1 MRMIFV
7 NLPVADVAA
16 AKAFY
21 AGLGFQQNLQ
31 FSDDE
36 TASFVIEENITAMV
50 MTREK
55 FAGFLPAG
63 ASAGDPA
70 QQVSVMNA
78 LSAASREECD
88 DLLAKA
94 LAHGGRPFSD
104 PQDHGFMYGTS
115 FADPSGNVWE
125 AVWMDP
131 AALEG

>member
-1 MRMIFV
+1 MIFV
-7 NLPVADVAA
+7 NLPVTDVAVA
-16 AKAFY
+16 QAFY
-21 AGLGFQQNLQ
+21 AGLGFEQNLQ

-50 MTREK
+50 MTRAK
-55 FAGFLPAG
+55 FSGFLPSG

-78 LSAASREECD
+78 LSAANREECD

-94 LAHGGRPFSD
+94 VAHGGRQFSD

-115 FADPSGNVWE
+115 FTDPSGNVWE

-131 AALEG
+131 SAIEG

>member
-1 MRMIFV
+1 MIFV
-7 NLPVADVAA
+7 NLPVADIEAA
-16 AKAFY
+16 RTFY
-21 AGLGFQQNLQ
+21 AGLGFEQNMQ
-31 FSDDE
+31 FSDAE

-63 ASAGDPA
+63 SCTGDPA
-70 QQVSVMNA
+70 RQVSVLNA

-88 DLLAKA
+88 DLLARA
-94 LAHGGRPFSD
+94 EAHGGRRFSD
-104 PQDHGFMYGTS
+104 PQDHGSMYGTS

>member
-7 NLPVADVAA
+7 NLPVTDVEA

-21 AGLGFQQNLQ
+21 AGLGFEQNLQ
-31 FSDDE
+31 FSDVD

-55 FAGFLPAG
+55 FAGFLPHG
-63 ASAGDPA
+63 ATAGDPSRT
-70 QQVSVMNA
+70 VSVMNA
-78 LSAASREECD
+78 LSAADRAECD
-88 DLLAKA
+88 DLLARA
-94 LAHGGRPFSD
+94 LAHGGTQFTA

-115 FADPSGNVWE
+115 FADPDGNVWE

-131 AALEG
+131 SAIAG